1 MSEGPHKTNRRKF
14 LTLAGVSLTGAALSA
29 CRSEQETRAAPAVI
43 GKTRHLKRVMSW
55 PKNFPGLGTGAERFA
70 RRLETVSGGRF
81 KIRLFAG
88 GELVGALQCLDAVE
102 QGTADLYHSAEYYY
116 VGKSKAFSLFAA
128 VPFGFRADEMD
139 AWIQHG
145 GGQALWDELAGQF
158 GVKPFPCGNTGSQ
171 MGGWFRKPVTSLDD
185 FKGLNMRI
193 PGLGGD
199 VIKALGGNPVT
210 LAPTDILTSLQSG
223 AIDATE
229 WVGPY
234 NDLALGLYKVAKHYY
249 YPGFHEPGTMLSLGV
264 SRKLYDSLPKSDQ
277 QMIAACAL
285 AENNHMLAEFN
296 ARNAQALQQLID
308 KHGVELHQFSD
319 DILKAAAL
327 ASQEVIAAAGEADPL
342 AKKVFDSYSKFRQLA
357 LTWSKMS
364 DQAFMNKRELG
375 G

>member
-1 MSEGPHKTNRRKF
+1 MSESAQKTNRRKF
-14 LTLAGVSLTGAALSA
+14 LAAAGATVGSAALVGCSP
-29 CRSEQETRAAPAVI
+29 EQGNSAAPAVI
-43 GKTRHLKRVMSW
+43 GKSRTLKMVMSW

-70 RRLETVSGGRF
+70 RRLEVVSGGRF
-81 KIRLFAG
+81 KVRLFAG
-88 GELVGALQCLDAVE
+88 GELVSALQCLDAVQ

-116 VGKSKAFSLFAA
+116 VGKSKAFSFFSA
-128 VPFGFRADEMD
+128 VPFGFRAAEMD

-145 GGQALWDELAGQF
+145 GGQALWDEVAGQF

-234 NDLALGLYKVAKHYY
+234 NDLALGLYKVARHYY

-264 SRKLYDSLPKSDQ
+264 NRKLYDTLPRSDQ

-296 ARNAQALQQLID
+296 ARNAQALQQLVD
-308 KHGVELHQFSD
+308 RHGVQLHEFSD
-319 DILKAAAL
+319 DVLKAA
-327 ASQEVIAAAGEADPL
+327 VTAAGDVVAKAGAFDPL
-342 AKKVFDSYSKFRQLA
+342 TKKVYDSYTSFRKLA
-357 LTWSKMS
+357 VSWSEKS
-364 DQAFMNKRELG
+364 DQAYMARRKPG
-375 G
+375 